1 MTHVKRQLDSR
12 SLRFRNMLAKIGE
25 QEERAGPSSRR
36 IQLSNEDF
44 KEDDGCV
51 LLEQTNQ
58 LIVGTLTCIDSS

>member
-1 MTHVKRQLDSR
+1 
-12 SLRFRNMLAKIGE
+12 MLAKIGE

-36 IQLSNEDF
+36 IQLSNEDL